1 MKKSLISIS
10 FLVFMAGCGPAT
22 IQGLRDNPAGVVTFE
37 VDSNYQ
43 VVYRKVITQAR
54 SRHQGQLMF
63 VNGDC
68 FLDQPEANIIVHY
81 SAVYLGIDIKAI
93 SDNRTKVTTYY
104 AFNAW
109 KNAAL
114 EVQQWCTDLNSQ

>member
-1 MKKSLISIS
+1 
-10 FLVFMAGCGPAT
+10 MAGCGPAT

-43 VVYRKVITQAR
+43 AVYHKVITQAR
-54 SRHQGQLMF
+54 ERHQ
-63 VNGDC
+63 VRGDW
-68 FLDQPEANIIVHY
+68 FINPPEANV
-81 SAVYLGIDIKAI
+81 SVSSSTGVYLTIDIKAI

-104 AFNAW
+104 AYHAW